1 MFKKMID
8 DIWMDYEN
16 EAYLDHY
23 LPYSLFI
30 SLVTL
35 EQIANYIT

>member
-1 MFKKMID
+1 MFKRRNE

-16 EAYLDHY
+16 EAYLDIY
-23 LPYSLFI
+23 LPYSFFI